1 MAKSLKELALSRAS
15 AFRHIDVNVPEW
27 DGVKVVL
34 REPSAEAWLHWQDVI
49 KPRETEGELSIS
61 ERAHRNLRA
70 DVTLFIDVLF
80 DEHGEPVF
88 SKEDFAEVESV
99 YGPVHARLL
108 RQALNLTTDQKE
120 AEGK

>member
-15 AFRHIDVNVPEW
+15 AFRHTDVTVPEW

-49 KPRETEGELSIS
+49 KPGDTDGGLSVS
-61 ERAHRNLRA
+61 ERANRNLRA

-80 DEHGEPVF
+80 DEQGEPVF
-88 SKEDFAEVESV
+88 SKNDFADVEAV

-108 RQALNLTTDQKE
+108 RQALNLTTDPKE

>member
-1 MAKSLKELALSRAS
+1 MKSIKELALSRQS
-15 AFRHIDVNVPEW
+15 AFRHVTVEVPEW
-27 DGVKVVL
+27 DGVKIML

-49 KPRETEGELSIS
+49 KPGDTDGELSVS
-61 ERAHRNLRA
+61 DRAHRNLRA

-80 DEHGEPVF
+80 DEQGEPVF
-88 SKEDFAEVESV
+88 SKNDFADVEAV

-108 RQALNLTTDQKE
+108 RQALNLTTDPKE

>member
-1 MAKSLKELALSRAS
+1 MKSIKELALSRQS
-15 AFRHIDVNVPEW
+15 AFRHTSVNVPEW
-27 DGVKVVL
+27 DGVTIML

-49 KPRETEGELSIS
+49 KPGDAESELSVS

-80 DEHGEPVF
+80 DEEGQQVF
-88 SKEDFAEVESV
+88 SKDDFAEVEAV

-108 RQALNLTTDQKE
+108 RQALNLTTDPK
-120 AEGK
+120 

>member
-1 MAKSLKELALSRAS
+1 MKSLKELALSRQS
-15 AFRHIDVNVPEW
+15 AFRHKTVDVPEW
-27 DGVKVVL
+27 DGAKVML

-49 KPRETEGELSIS
+49 KPADTDGELSVS

-80 DEHGEPVF
+80 DEQGESVF
-88 SKEDFAEVESV
+88 SKDDFADVESV

-108 RQALNLTTDQKE
+108 RQALNLTTDPKE

>member
-1 MAKSLKELALSRAS
+1 MKSLKELALSRQS
-15 AFRHIDVNVPEW
+15 AFRHTTVDVPEW
-27 DGVKVVL
+27 EGAKVML

-49 KPRETEGELSIS
+49 KPADTAGELSVS

-80 DEHGEPVF
+80 DEQGEPVF
-88 SKEDFAEVESV
+88 SKDDFADVESV

-108 RQALNLTTDQKE
+108 RQALNLTTDPKE

>member
-1 MAKSLKELALSRAS
+1 MKSIKELALSRQS
-15 AFRHIDVNVPEW
+15 AFRHTSVNVPEW
-27 DGVKVVL
+27 DGVTIML

-49 KPRETEGELSIS
+49 KPGDAESELSVS

-80 DEHGEPVF
+80 DEEGQQVF
-88 SKEDFAEVESV
+88 SKDDFVEVEAV

-108 RQALNLTTDQKE
+108 RQALNLTTDPKD

>member
-1 MAKSLKELALSRAS
+1 LSRAS
-15 AFRHIDVNVPEW
+15 AFRHTEITVPEW

-49 KPRETEGELSIS
+49 KPGDTDGELSVS

-80 DEHGEPVF
+80 DEQGEPVF
-88 SKEDFAEVESV
+88 NKDDFADVEAV

-108 RQALNLTTDQKE
+108 RQALNLTTDPKE

>member
-1 MAKSLKELALSRAS
+1 MKSIKELALSRQS
-15 AFRHIDVNVPEW
+15 AFRHTSVNVPEW
-27 DGVKVVL
+27 DGAKVVL

-49 KPRETEGELSIS
+49 KPGDAESELSVS

-80 DEHGEPVF
+80 DEEGQQVF
-88 SKEDFAEVESV
+88 SKDDFAEVEAV

-108 RQALNLTTDQKE
+108 RQALNLTTDPKD

>member
-1 MAKSLKELALSRAS
+1 MTSIKELALSRKS
-15 AFRHIDVNVPEW
+15 AFRHAKAEVTEW
-27 DGVKVVL
+27 DGAKVIL

-49 KPRETEGELSIS
+49 KPGDNDGELSVS

-70 DVTLFIDVLF
+70 DVTLFIDILF
-80 DEHGEPVF
+80 DENGDPVF
-88 SKEDFAEVESV
+88 NKDDFHDVEAV

-108 RQALNLTTDQKE
+108 RQALNLTTDPKE

>member
-1 MAKSLKELALSRAS
+1 MKSIKELALSRQS
-15 AFRHIDVNVPEW
+15 AFRHTSVNVPEW
-27 DGVKVVL
+27 DGAKVVL
-34 REPSAEAWLHWQDVI
+34 RELSAEAWLHWQDVI
-49 KPRETEGELSIS
+49 KPGDAESELSVS

-80 DEHGEPVF
+80 DEEGQQVF
-88 SKEDFAEVESV
+88 SKDDFAEVEAV

-108 RQALNLTTDQKE
+108 RQALNLTTDPKD

>member
-1 MAKSLKELALSRAS
+1 M
-15 AFRHIDVNVPEW
+15 
-27 DGVKVVL
+27 L

-49 KPRETEGELSIS
+49 KPGDTDGELSVS

-80 DEHGEPVF
+80 DEQGEPVF
-88 SKEDFAEVESV
+88 SKNDFADVEAV

>member
-1 MAKSLKELALSRAS
+1 MKSIKELALSHQS
-15 AFRHIDVNVPEW
+15 AFRHTSVEVPEW
-27 DGVKVVL
+27 DGVKVTL

-49 KPRETEGELSIS
+49 KPGDTEGELSVS

-80 DEHGEPVF
+80 DEQGEPVF
-88 SKEDFAEVESV
+88 NKADFAEVEAV

-108 RQALNLTTDQKE
+108 RQALNLTTDPKE
-120 AEGK
+120 AEVK

>member
-1 MAKSLKELALSRAS
+1 MKSIKELALSRQS
-15 AFRHIDVNVPEW
+15 AFRHTSVNVPEW
-27 DGVKVVL
+27 DGAKVVL

-49 KPRETEGELSIS
+49 KPGDAESELSVS

-80 DEHGEPVF
+80 DEEGQQVF
-88 SKEDFAEVESV
+88 SKDDFAEVEAV

-108 RQALNLTTDQKE
+108 RQALNLTTDPKE

>member
-1 MAKSLKELALSRAS
+1 MKSIKELALSRQS
-15 AFRHIDVNVPEW
+15 AFRHTSVNVPEW
-27 DGVKVVL
+27 DGVTIML

-49 KPRETEGELSIS
+49 KPGDAESELSVS

-80 DEHGEPVF
+80 DEEGQQVF
-88 SKEDFAEVESV
+88 SKDDFAEVEAV

-108 RQALNLTTDQKE
+108 RQALNLTTDPKE